1 MLEVLFGVVA
11 GIVSSLGMG
20 GGTILILLLTLF
32 FNTDQH
38 IAQATN
44 LIFFIPTSITS
55 ILINAKNK
63 QINWKISKEII
74 IFGII
79 GAIIGSIFASKIPS
93 EKLKK
98 IFGIFLL
105 IIAIFQIYEIYVS
118 YRKKKK
124 TDNKIKEKNSYKEV

>member
-20 GGTILILLLTLF
+20 GG
-32 FNTDQH
+32 
-38 IAQATN
+38 TN

>member
-118 YRKKKK
+118 YKNNKK
-124 TDNKIKEKNSYKEV
+124 TKNKNRKNI